1 MSLRILLSTQNKIPF
16 VRGCNIW
23 YFVKI
28 KKFYIVP
35 LKFIDIYPSNNTNGS
50 VESNI
55 HYDFLYNGTMEKHK
69 SNDAYPPLI
78 KFFVHNYFDQKGK
91 MLGVKYH

>member
-1 MSLRILLSTQNKIPF
+1 M
-16 VRGCNIW
+16 
-23 YFVKI
+23 
-28 KKFYIVP
+28 
-35 LKFIDIYPSNNTNGS
+35 
-50 VESNI
+50 